1 MSSQGQQFRERRR
14 SERVLIRIPI
24 KVLGTDSVGKEVKID
39 AEAVVVSRHGALIH
53 VNAELIPNSHIHI
66 TNAFTRKQEL
76 FRVVWV
82 GERKAESGYD
92 VGVELLNP
100 SDVFWGISFPPSVEA
115 KPQPA

>member
-1 MSSQGQQFRERRR
+1 MGSQGQQFRERRR

-24 KVLGTDSVGKEVKID
+24 KVIGTDPVGKEVDTD
-39 AEAVVVSRHGALIH
+39 AEAVVVSRHGALIRI
-53 VNAELIPNSHIHI
+53 NTELVPNSHIRI

-82 GERKAESGYD
+82 GERKVESGYD

-100 SDVFWGISFPPSVEA
+100 SDVFWGISFPPPVEA
-115 KPQPA
+115 KPQPT